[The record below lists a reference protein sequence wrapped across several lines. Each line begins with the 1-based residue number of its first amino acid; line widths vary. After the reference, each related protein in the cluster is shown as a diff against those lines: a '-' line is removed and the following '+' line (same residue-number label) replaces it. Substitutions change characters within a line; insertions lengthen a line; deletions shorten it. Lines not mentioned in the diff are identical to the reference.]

1 MSTDPPL
8 LQIDRSTVRWSRPR
22 TPDDPVLLVLHGHG
36 MDESMGFELHRRLPS
51 ELAVAFLRGPLRR
64 QGGYGWFPLDA
75 SVTPA
80 QIRASAHAVLEWMD
94 AEGFD
99 RPVHVLGFSQGA
111 CTAVEA
117 VCAAPE
123 RFASVV
129 NLSGFVSPTTVA
141 PEALRRRR
149 LPALYA
155 RGESDT
161 LVPSLLVGWTQQWM
175 RDHLQLTEHSY
186 PGLGHS
192 VADAELDDLSDF
204 LRHQL
209 GGTPARHVG

>member
-1 MSTDPPL
+1 MSTERPL
-8 LQIDRSTVRWSRPR
+8 LQIDRSSVRWSRRR
-22 TPDDPVLLVLHGHG
+22 TSDDPVLLVLHGHG
-36 MDESMGFELHRRLPS
+36 MDESLGFELHRRLPP

-75 SVTPA
+75 SVTTA
-80 QIRASAHAVLEWMD
+80 EIRASADAVLDWMD
-94 AEGFD
+94 AEGLD
-99 RPVHVLGFSQGA
+99 RPVHLLGFSQGA

-155 RGESDT
+155 RGEADT
-161 LVPSLLVGWTQQWM
+161 LVPALLVHRTRRWM
-175 RDHLQLTEHSY
+175 RDHLELTERSY

-192 VADAELDDLSDF
+192 VDDAELVDLAAF
-204 LRHQL
+204 LEGALR
-209 GGTPARHVG
+209 